1 VSPPVGPTGLA
12 LECGG
17 GEADER
23 TRRLRASAG
32 VGGTRTTLAFTGDR
46 DVALDELSAVA
57 RLEVLVRPRLTLF
70 GGVGSILGGTVHVEG
85 ETHHMSPGWLATA
98 GLSWLALAETARRPF
113 VLVSAVL
120 GYAATHT
127 TQEPQG
133 DSAASSYTVGWR
145 AGDGRIGVAAGKT
158 FGPVRPY
165 AIGRVFG
172 GPVSWQLGGQSIT
185 GTDRHHYQLGAG
197 VAFSLPGHVDVDIEA
212 VPLGEQ
218 AVVLGGGLAF

>member
-1 VSPPVGPTGLA
+1 M
-12 LECGG
+12 
-17 GEADER
+17 
-23 TRRLRASAG
+23 
-32 VGGTRTTLAFTGDR
+32 GGTRTTLAFSGDH

-57 RLEVLVRPRLTLF
+57 RLEVLVRPRLTVF
-70 GGVGSILGGTVHVEG
+70 AGGGSIVGGTVRVSG
-85 ETHHMSPGWLATA
+85 ETHHMSPGWLVTA
-98 GLSWLALAETARRPF
+98 GLSWLALPEAARRPF

-133 DSAASSYTVGWR
+133 DSAGASFSYGWR
-145 AGDGRIGVAAGKT
+145 AGDARLGVAAGKSL
-158 FGPVRPY
+158 GPVRPY

-197 VAFSLPGHVDVDIEA
+197 VAVSLPAHIDVDVEA

-218 AVVLGGGLAF
+218 ALVFGAGVAF